1 MHMGNEPFAVE
12 MIDHQQ
18 EVSLPLRWQEALR
31 DAASQAWPMVA
42 AHACEDHHLLE
53 IDVLD
58 IAFVSRADSDRIHR
72 AFMDVAGDTDVITF
86 LHGELV
92 ICPAVAA
99 AQAAEHGEPLLR
111 ELLRYVIHGM
121 LHLAGHLDDQE
132 NRRMVMESI
141 QEQLVGELWNR
152 EDFGVFSEE
161 NAKFFEK

>member
-1 MHMGNEPFAVE
+1 MSQTSIAVE
-12 MIDHQQ
+12 IIDHQY
-18 EVSLPLRWQEALR
+18 EVALPLQWQQALR
-31 DAASQAWPMVA
+31 EAASRAWPLVV
-42 AHACEDHHLLE
+42 AHACAEHHLADFEVLE
-53 IDVLD
+53 

-72 AFMDVAGDTDVITF
+72 EFMDVAGDTDVITF
-86 LHGELV
+86 LHGELI

-99 AQAAEHGEPLLR
+99 AQASEHGEPLLR
-111 ELLRYVIHGM
+111 ELLRYIIHGM

-132 NRRMVMESI
+132 NRRIVMESI

>member
-1 MHMGNEPFAVE
+1 MRKELFAVE

-18 EVSLPLRWQEALR
+18 EVVLPQEWHQALR
-31 DAASQAWPMVA
+31 DATSQAWTMVA
-42 AHACEDHHLLE
+42 EHACETHHLLD
-53 IDVLD
+53 IDELE

-72 AFMDVAGDTDVITF
+72 EFMDVAGDTDVITF

-99 AQAAEHGEPLLR
+99 AQAAEHGEPVLR
-111 ELLRYVIHGM
+111 ELLRYIIHGM

-132 NRRMVMESI
+132 ARRIAMEKI

-152 EDFGVFSEE
+152 EDFGVFVEE
-161 NAKFFEK
+161 NARFYEK

>member
-1 MHMGNEPFAVE
+1 MSHQSIAVE

-18 EVSLPLRWQEALR
+18 EVALPLRWQEALR
-31 DAASQAWPMVA
+31 EAASQAWTMVA

-58 IAFVSRADSDRIHR
+58 IAFVCRADSDRIHR
-72 AFMDVAGDTDVITF
+72 EFMDVAGDTDVITF

-111 ELLRYVIHGM
+111 ELLRYIIHGM

-132 NRRMVMESI
+132 NRRIVMESI

-152 EDFGVFSEE
+152 EDFGAFSEE